1 MPFILFFIGIV
12 LVVSGLKGTQS
23 DLGNQIVK
31 DFSGSGS
38 FIYWIAA
45 IGLIGTLGYI
55 PGLEKFSRTFIA
67 LIVVAL
73 LIGNGNNGLVQ
84 KFTDA
89 LRSSGASSP
98 ISVSSSV
105 PGFGSGGAGGIGG
118 TGISTSDIAGLALG
132 LGL

>member
-1 MPFILFFIGIV
+1 MF
-12 LVVSGLKGTQS
+12 
-23 DLGNQIVK
+23 D
-31 DFSGSGS
+31 
-38 FIYWIAA
+38 AA
-45 IGLIGTLGYI
+45 GVYI